1 MHRRADRIV
10 AAVGPRTGT
19 PVRPHGNSQP
29 HLPRRSFDGFMPTSL
44 RDQLQAALGT
54 AYRIERELAGG
65 GMSRVFVATEV
76 ALGRPVVVK
85 VLHPELAAD
94 VTAERFAREIQLV
107 ARLQQANIVPLL
119 TAGHTGE
126 LPFYT
131 MPFVEGLSLRQR
143 LAERGRLAIPEA
155 IGILRDVARALA
167 YAHDAGV
174 AHRDIKPENV
184 LLSGGAAVVTDFG
197 IAKAITVART
207 QPFASAITQAGTGI
221 GTPAYMAPEQA
232 AGDPSVDHR
241 ADIYAFGCLAY
252 ELVAGHPPFQS
263 RVAHE
268 LIAAHMT
275 QRPAPV
281 ASLRPEVPTVL
292 STLIARCLEKQ
303 PGERPQSARE
313 LLDGLDAVATPGGSN
328 RAFAL
333 TGRRPLVLAAAV
345 LVVAAIGWIVVARR
359 GTAASPDTGPPAVA
373 VIPFVNVGGD
383 SAQDYLADGLSDEL
397 ATAVGRI
404 PGVTLA
410 ARSGSYR
417 YRGKRDLDVRDV
429 AKALSVGYVVQGTV
443 RQAGDQLRV
452 SAQLTDAKTGVEL
465 WSRSYDR
472 TTKDIFRTQDEVVT
486 GISGALRARV
496 APAAASPAAAAPG
509 ATRQGTADAE
519 AYDLYMRAEFALRQR
534 NVGAAAE
541 MFQKAI
547 ARDAKFA
554 RAHAGLAQTLA
565 LLPYFTPTPQSQVFD
580 RVVAS
585 AKTALAL
592 DSTLAEAWMSLGL
605 TYTHNRRWDEAG
617 AYFER
622 ALAADPNDVQTH
634 FQYGRYFLC
643 RGDFTRALAEWARV
657 RAVDPFSAL
666 AASWTAYV
674 LGIQQRFPEAVAEA
688 GRALQYDSASVVIRL
703 NIARAYLAAGQ
714 MATARRMVDGL
725 WDRTPW
731 SGTRG
736 YVHGITGSRDTAI
749 AILGRLE
756 ATPPTLWLRYTGIAL
771 IQLGL
776 GDTTSALTSLERAT
790 DVGEIWSNFI
800 GALDPLYDPLRQSPR
815 WAVLIKRIGLSDIP
829 GVVR

>member
-1 MHRRADRIV
+1 
-10 AAVGPRTGT
+10 
-19 PVRPHGNSQP
+19 
-29 HLPRRSFDGFMPTSL
+29 MPSSL
-44 RDQLQAALGT
+44 RDQLQAALGD

-94 VTAERFAREIQLV
+94 VTAERFAREIQLA

-143 LAERGRLAIPEA
+143 LAESGRLPVPEA

-207 QPFASAITQAGTGI
+207 QPAAATITQVGI
-221 GTPAYMAPEQA
+221 GLGTPAYMAPEQA
-232 AGDPSVDHR
+232 AGDPAVDHR

-252 ELVAGHPPFQS
+252 ELLAGHPPFQS
-263 RVAHE
+263 GAVHE

-275 QRPAPV
+275 QRPAPI
-281 ASLRPEVPTVL
+281 ASLRAEVPATL
-292 STLIARCLEKQ
+292 STLIARCLEKP

-313 LLDGLDAVATPGGSN
+313 LLDGLDAVATPGGSYGTLAAP
-328 RAFAL
+328 R
-333 TGRRPLVLAAAV
+333 RRPVLIASAV
-345 LVVAAIGWIVVARR
+345 LVVAAIGWVVFARR
-359 GTAASPDTGPPAVA
+359 GTTAAPDASPPAVA
-373 VIPFVNVGGD
+373 VIPFANVGGD
-383 SAQDYLADGLSDEL
+383 STQDYLADGLSDEL

-404 PGVTLA
+404 PGVKLA

-417 YRGKRDLDVRDV
+417 YRAKRDLDVRDV
-429 AKALSVGYVVQGTV
+429 AKALSVSYVVQGTV

-452 SAQLTDAKTGVEL
+452 SAQLTDANTGVEL
-465 WSRSYDR
+465 WSQSYDR
-472 TTKDIFRTQDEVVT
+472 TTKDIFRTQDEVAT
-486 GISGALRARV
+486 GISGVLRARI
-496 APAAASPAAAAPG
+496 APATSSGTAVAAPG
-509 ATRQGTADAE
+509 ATRQGTANAE

-534 NVGAAAE
+534 QVGPAAE
-541 MFQKAI
+541 MFRRAI
-547 ARDAKFA
+547 ARDPNFA
-554 RAHAGLAQTLA
+554 RAHAGLGQTLA
-565 LLPYFTPTPQSQVFD
+565 LLPFFTSTPQSAIFD
-580 RVVAS
+580 RVIAS

-592 DSTLAEAWMSLGL
+592 DSTLAEGWMSLGL
-605 TYTHNRRWDEAG
+605 TYANNRRWDEAG

-657 RAVDPFSAL
+657 RAIDPFSAL
-666 AASWTAYV
+666 AASWTAYTLV
-674 LGIQQRFPEAVAEA
+674 MQRRFPEAVAEA

-703 NIARAYLAAGQ
+703 NVSRAYLAAGQ
-714 MATARRMVDGL
+714 TAAARRMADGIPD
-725 WDRTPW
+725 WAPW
-731 SGTRG
+731 TGMRG
-736 YVHGITGSRDTAI
+736 YVYGVSGSRDTAI
-749 AILGRLE
+749 AILRRLE
-756 ATPPTLWLRYTGIAL
+756 ATPQTLWFRNTGIAMV
-771 IQLGL
+771 QLGL
-776 GDTTSALTSLERAT
+776 GDTAQALTALERANE
-790 DVGEIWSNFI
+790 VGEIWPNFSLV
-800 GALDPLYDPLRQSPR
+800 LDPLYDAVRQSPR
-815 WAVLIKRIGLSDIP
+815 WATLVKSVGLSDIP
-829 GVVR
+829 GVTK